1 MNSAD
6 ISAHKRSTRKASA
19 KKDPL
24 KWWRDSRF
32 GMFIHWGLYAIPAG
46 VWKGKRVPYIGEWLM
61 YQEKIPFATYEKL
74 APKFNP
80 QHFDAAAWVQ
90 LAKDAGMRY
99 LTITTKHH
107 DGFAMYHSKVSS
119 YNIVER
125 TPFARDPMKEL
136 VRECKK
142 QRIKLCFYYSQ
153 DIDWHHP
160 DGAWN
165 TWDFDE
171 KKKNPEVYLKE
182 KVFPQLRELLTQYGL
197 VGMIWFDTPM
207 SLSSA
212 QTLRIRRFVKKLQ
225 PDCLV
230 SGRIGHGHG
239 DYNLPRDNFLP
250 PGRLEGDWETGAT
263 LNDTWGYKK
272 HDHAWKAADN
282 LITTLVDLAS
292 KNSNY
297 LLNIGPDADGV
308 IPAPS
313 AQRLRKIGAWLKING
328 QTIYGSSPSPFINEF
343 SWGRITT
350 KGSTLYCH
358 FFTKPPRYF
367 RLHGLKNQIK
377 AISPL
382 ADPKKK
388 FAFRQI
394 DHSATATPILAI
406 DFADFK
412 TTEPVTVIALKL
424 AEEPRVLSGPIQQP
438 DDSLTLIGPHA
449 RVGSDKSKPKMRM
462 GATGLTENW
471 CNADDWLEWKF
482 TVLTPG
488 TYDNTVVTT
497 HQHLEPWCGGQTVQL
512 TCGDKQV
519 KRITKRDIEIPGLRS
534 AYYPQLGTRFGTLK
548 FEKAGTYKI
557 RLQVTRP
564 KNIKDNLTFYS
575 DGGMQ
580 FSEIRLTPN
589 ARF

>member
-1 MNSAD
+1 MNAAD
-6 ISAHKRSTRKASA
+6 ISDHKRAVRKSPSR
-19 KKDPL
+19 KDPL

-32 GMFIHWGLYAIPAG
+32 GLFIHWGLYAIPAG

-61 YQEKIPFATYEKL
+61 FQERILVATYEKL

-80 QHFDAAAWVQ
+80 QHFDAASWVQ

-107 DGFAMYHSKVSS
+107 DGFAMYDSKANP

-136 VRECKK
+136 ARECQK

-153 DIDWHHP
+153 DLDWHHP

-165 TWDFDE
+165 TWDYDE
-171 KKKNPEVYLKE
+171 KQKNSERYLKE
-182 KVFPQLRELLTQYGL
+182 KVFPQLRELLSQYGS

-207 SLSSA
+207 SLSKA
-212 QTLRIRRFVKKLQ
+212 QSTRIRRFVKKLQ

-230 SGRIGHGHG
+230 SGRIGHGQG

-250 PGRLEGDWETGAT
+250 PGRLEGDWETCAT
-263 LNDTWGYKK
+263 LNHTWGFKK
-272 HDHAWKAADN
+272 HDHAWKSADT

-297 LLNIGPDADGV
+297 LLNVGPDADGV

-313 AQRLRKIGAWLKING
+313 AQRLRKIGAWLKVNG
-328 QTIYGSSPSPFINEF
+328 QAIFGSSPSPFINEF

-350 KGSTLYCH
+350 KGRTLYLH
-358 FFTKPPRYF
+358 FFIKPSRHF
-367 RLHGLKNQIK
+367 RLHGLKSRIK
-377 AISPL
+377 SISSL
-382 ADPKKK
+382 TNPKSK
-388 FAFRQI
+388 FTFHQ
-394 DHSATATPILAI
+394 DTAPETNTPILSI
-406 DFADFK
+406 DFAGFK
-412 TTEPVTVIALKL
+412 TTKPVTVITLKL
-424 AEEPRVLSGPIQQP
+424 ADDPSVAPDPLQQP
-438 DDSLTLIGPHA
+438 DNSLTLIGPQA
-449 RVGSDKSKPKMRM
+449 RVGTDKSKPKMRM

-471 CNADDWLEWKF
+471 SNADDWLEWKF

-488 TYDNTVVTT
+488 SYDTTLVTT
-497 HQHLEPWCGGQTVQL
+497 HQHLEPWSGGHTVQL
-512 TCGDKQV
+512 TCAGKTV
-519 KRITKRDIEIPGLRS
+519 KRITKRDVLIPGLRS
-534 AYYPQLGTRFGTLK
+534 AYYPQIGTHFGRLK
-548 FEKAGTYKI
+548 FDRPGTYTL
-557 RLQVTRP
+557 RLQITRP
-564 KNIKDNLTFYS
+564 KITKSNLTFYS

-580 FSEIRLTPN
+580 FSEIRLLPS
-589 ARF
+589 A